1 MALDSRSAER
11 VAEHLV
17 VLRAQLGDRDAYG
30 GLFERYNSRLL
41 YYLRRLMG
49 SPADA
54 EDVLQEVWITV
65 VRRLNTLDQPEAFKA
80 WIYRIAHN
88 RAISKLRRARREIPI
103 EDLPVELEVDP
114 QSVTGDE
121 LDLFGAFDAGAIQL
135 GLERLS
141 APHREVLTLR
151 FVDDLS
157 YEEIS
162 EIVGCA
168 IGTVRSRLH
177 YAKKTLHRD
186 LLEKKP

>member
-11 VAEHLV
+11 VAEHLL

-49 SPADA
+49 SPADS
-54 EDVLQEVWITV
+54 EDVLQEVWMTV
-65 VRRLNTLDQPEAFKA
+65 VRRLNTLDQPGAFKP

-88 RAISKLRRARREIPI
+88 RAISRLRRVRREVSI
-103 EDLPVELEVDP
+103 EGLPLEQSVDP
-114 QSVTGDE
+114 KSVLRDE
-121 LDLFGAFDAGAIQL
+121 VDLFGAFDPSAIQL

-162 EIVGCA
+162 EIVGCSL
-168 IGTVRSRLH
+168 GTVRSRLH
-177 YAKKTLHRD
+177 YAKNTLHRD